1 MENKGNVQ
9 GIQKALSQCRRP
21 SPQPLEE
28 LSRRGPSLAI
38 LEHSCRG
45 PADWDCHRLR
55 PE

>member
-9 GIQKALSQCRRP
+9 GIQKALNQCRGP

-28 LSRRGPSLAI
+28 LSCCGLRLAI
-38 LEHSCRG
+38 LERSCRG
-45 PADWDCHRLR
+45 PAAWDCHRIS